1 MSRKGIS
8 TKVLAVLLALLIPLS
23 GLTLA
28 ALADPGADDLVSLAA
43 LTHLR
48 DGVSEWSDDYAHEG
62 DWSIHLNASGKATK
76 SEEVN
81 EGRIVLK
88 LASGTTLE
96 DIESIEWWVRTVS
109 GYPPHVDLLLDLND
123 DGVSDD
129 ALVAEFAYQPYVGP
143 DYHYQSPGV
152 PYGHYDKD
160 LWDKYYNPI
169 YDTWVQTFQNDTAEL
184 KTNNVTDDTVFW
196 LSSGLSGPYTG
207 GYFGKLEDF
216 KDGDVE
222 VIGPETDLA
231 PVNETTVVIEIQ
243 IEVDNWL
250 GPSEAYVDEVLVN
263 EESIISELR
272 PPTIKVIKPD
282 SKTYGH
288 INIPVK
294 ISAYDIFGVKEV
306 WFNVMDDGGEWYYT
320 SNRTYTQPTLMQ
332 YLPVGSYT
340 FYAWAENELGVVGRN
355 SDVSFNVRVTEL
367 SVDVNPDTLNL
378 RSNGRWITVRIT
390 PPSGRTADQID
401 ITTLMLWVDGEVDG
415 EGVPALWGNVQD
427 GVMMAKFDRA
437 SLQEIVKEGESVE
450 IRVTGEYTN
459 GTGFEG
465 YDTIRVI
472 KPGKGRFWPF
482 ETSENDNKNSGKG
495 SSKNNKFKLKWNNRW
510 QNGNKGKSK
519 NKGP

>member
-8 TKVLAVLLALLIPLS
+8 TKVFAVLLALLIPLS
-23 GLTLA
+23 GFTLA

-62 DWSIHLNASGKATK
+62 DWSIHLKAPGKATK
-76 SEEVN
+76 SDEVN

-88 LASGTTLE
+88 LASDTTLE

-109 GYPPHVDLLLDLND
+109 GYPPHVDLLLDLDD
-123 DGVSDD
+123 DGESDD

-143 DYHYQSPGV
+143 GYAYVSPRV
-152 PYGHYDKD
+152 PYGHYVEGQGAT
-160 LWDKYYNPI
+160 YYNPK
-169 YDTWVQTFQNDTAEL
+169 YDTWVRTFQNDTTEL
-184 KTNNVTDDTVFW
+184 LTVNVSDDTIFW
-196 LSSGLSGPYTG
+196 LSSGLSGPYPG

-231 PVNETTVVIEIQ
+231 PVNETTVVLEIQ

-250 GPSEAYVDEVLVN
+250 GSSEAYVDEVLVN

-288 INIPVK
+288 IDIPVK

-320 SNRTYTQPTLMQ
+320 SNRTYTEPTWMQ

-401 ITTLMLWVDGEVDG
+401 INTLMLWVDGEG
-415 EGVPALWGNVQD
+415 IPALWGNAQD
-427 GVMMAKFDRA
+427 GVLMAKFDRA
-437 SLQEIVKEGESVE
+437 SLQEIVEEGENVE
-450 IRVTGEYTN
+450 IRVTGEYTD

-472 KPGKGRFWPF
+472 NPGKGRFWPF
-482 ETSENDNKNSGKG
+482 ETSENENKGRG
-495 SSKNNKFKLKWNNRW
+495 RGHSKNKFKFNWKNRW
-510 QNGNKGKSK
+510 QKGNKGKSK